1 MAFSAGIVDALDPQR
16 LRLIVELR
24 RRGSISAAA
33 DACRMG
39 QPSATKHLKTL
50 ESAVGEKLVERNGR
64 ASRLTEAGEV
74 VAVHAQR
81 VLDTLDG
88 MQEELQALRGAER
101 GTLTLAASTTPG
113 SYVLPAI
120 LECFA
125 ERHPRVDVDV
135 VIGSSR
141 WVAERVARREVS
153 LGIAGEVEWPDGVT
167 AEPFLDD
174 EVIGIAPPARLRPR
188 VSAEELAG
196 HTLLVREPG
205 SSTRAVAERYLA
217 RVGYRPAKRWE
228 LDSNE
233 AIKRTVRAGLGI
245 GHELPVRADVPAE
258 HDAVGRLVLQH
269 AGPAA
274 LAAVDAA
281 IVDVTACARLED
293 RLGDVCAEQVVLARL
308 DAVELVDEDRER
320 PLERRVDGDRGLERR
335 RRCLHAHE
343 SSSGRCSTIRL

>member
-1 MAFSAGIVDALDPQR
+1 MAFPSGMVDALDPQR
-16 LRLIVELR
+16 LRLLVELR

-50 ESAVGEKLVERNGR
+50 EAALGERLVERDGR

-74 VAVHAQR
+74 VALHAQR

-88 MQEELQALRGAER
+88 MREELRALRDAER

-113 SYVLPAI
+113 SYVLPSI

-153 LGIAGEVEWPDGVT
+153 LGLAGELGWPDGVL

-174 EVIGIAPPARLRPR
+174 EVVGIAAPGRLSLRNGRAAPAD
-188 VSAEELAG
+188 LAAA
-196 HTLLVREPG
+196 TLLVREQG
-205 SSTRAVAERYLA
+205 SSTRAVAERALA
-217 RVGYRPAKRWE
+217 RAGYRPAKRWE

-233 AIKRTVRAGLGI
+233 AIKRSVRSGLGI
-245 GHELPVRADVPAE
+245 GFVS
-258 HDAVGRLVLQH
+258 RLVVQ
-269 AGPAA
+269 
-274 LAAVDAA
+274 
-281 IVDVTACARLED
+281 E
-293 RLGDVCAEQVVLARL
+293 
-308 DAVELVDEDRER
+308 EL
-320 PLERRVDGDRGLERR
+320 DRGELEAFTVGGAGSMRR
-335 RRCLHAHE
+335 SVYLLRPD
-343 SSSGRCSTIRL
+343 GRDPTPSERAFITTLCSCCAASVAGCTA